1 MRGFDY
7 YCKRGS
13 PRGELAP
20 ARATERGQQFLSI
33 RIKLD

>member
-1 MRGFDY
+1 MREFDY

-13 PRGELAP
+13 PWGELAP
-20 ARATERGQQFLSI
+20 ARATERGQQFVSI